1 MSGGFTLPADIS
13 CAPTYITTKAIDD
26 PGREMLNLLLRNQG
40 IPRFVNGP
48 NLRAQSYTE
57 ADVNALC

>member
-1 MSGGFTLPADIS
+1 MSCD
-13 CAPTYITTKAIDD
+13 PTHITTKAIDD

-57 ADVNALC
+57 ADVNALF